1 MNLEDM
7 AHPHGEDSQWSKRY
21 HLTRGGDEGKSHKV
35 SLRGWM
41 PGESWL
47 RVGRAN
53 TQVGGGKRVE
63 GGGRGWIVIF
73 MKIYFCNSGLEIDT
87 PASH

>member
-1 MNLEDM
+1 
-7 AHPHGEDSQWSKRY
+7 
-21 HLTRGGDEGKSHKV
+21 
-35 SLRGWM
+35 M

-53 TQVGGGKRVE
+53 TQVGGGRRVE

-73 MKIYFCNSGLEIDT
+73 MKMYFCNSGLEIDT
-87 PASH
+87 PTSH